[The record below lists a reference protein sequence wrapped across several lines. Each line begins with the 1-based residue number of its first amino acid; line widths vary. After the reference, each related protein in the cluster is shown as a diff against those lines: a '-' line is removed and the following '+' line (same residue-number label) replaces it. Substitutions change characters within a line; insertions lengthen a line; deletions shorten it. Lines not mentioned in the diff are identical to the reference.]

1 MANQTITDY
10 SDIGTPANDDE
21 VLAWDKSIGATK
33 KITYANFIAGLTAA
47 TLLRDGS
54 VSLTADWDIGAS
66 RVIASETFRARSSAG
81 LRIEDDGHNLGV
93 YIQDATGNVGL
104 GTMSISGS
112 ARLTVSGALRADYDS
127 NVPSY
132 LGRARIG
139 YDGTNS
145 DWASFSHLDHV
156 GNSSALWHTS
166 AGATWLNAAT
176 GQQLNFAINGS
187 ALGTWH
193 ASNGF
198 RVGYDTDIA
207 SYMGRAAVGYN
218 GISADLAT
226 FCHVDMYNVAWG
238 WALQQDSTG
247 NTTLRAATSQ
257 TLRLAVGGSNIIAVD
272 GSTGPYPSVD
282 NTFSLGKSGARWS
295 EVWAANGTIQTSDVR
310 EKDDVA
316 ISDLGLRFIRALAP
330 IRWRFHDRVRPH
342 YGLSAQQV
350 RSALDELGVAD
361 FAGYIH
367 DPATDAYALRYSE
380 FTGPLVTAVQ
390 ELADQVDR
398 LTDRLARLEK
408 EWYGH

>member
-21 VLAWDKSIGATK
+21 VLAWDKSVGATK
-33 KITYANFIAGLTAA
+33 KITFANFIAGLTAA

-66 RVIASETFRARSSAG
+66 RFVAAEKFRARSSAG
-81 LRIEDDGHNLGV
+81 LRLEDDGGNLGAF
-93 YIQDATGNVGL
+93 IEDATGCVGL
-104 GTMSISGS
+104 GTTTISGG

-127 NVPSY
+127 NVASY

-139 YDGTNS
+139 YDGATS
-145 DWASFSHLDHV
+145 DWASFGHIDQAGAST
-156 GNSSALWHTS
+156 ALWHTN

-176 GQQLNFAINGS
+176 GQQLNFAIAGS

-198 RVGYDTDIA
+198 RVGYDSNMT
-207 SYMGRAAVGYN
+207 SYFGRAAVGYS
-218 GISADLAT
+218 SAGGSDVAT
-226 FCHVDMYNVAWG
+226 FGHIDRNGDYPGVAQYADGHIDINVPSGEGIYVNVGGATVIYTTG
-238 WALQQDSTG
+238 APLLNPFGNGTTTLGDSTH
-247 NTTLRAATSQ
+247 
-257 TLRLAVGGSNIIAVD
+257 
-272 GSTGPYPSVD
+272 
-282 NTFSLGKSGARWS
+282 KWS
-295 EVWAANGTIQTSDVR
+295 EVWASNGTIQTSDVR

-316 ISDLGLRFIRALAP
+316 VSDLGLTFIRALAP

-350 RSALDELGVAD
+350 RAALDELGVAD

-367 DPATDAYALRYSE
+367 DPATDVYALRYSE
-380 FTGPLVTAVQ
+380 FTGPLVAAVQ

-398 LTDRLARLEK
+398 LTGRLERLEK

>member
-21 VLAWDKSIGATK
+21 VLGWDKSTGATK
-33 KITYANFIAGLTAA
+33 KITFASFINGLTAA

-66 RVIASETFRARSSAG
+66 RFVGAEKFRARSNAG
-81 LRIEDDGHNLGV
+81 LRLEDDGGNLGV
-93 YIQDATGNVGL
+93 FVEDATGCVGL
-104 GTMSISGS
+104 GTTTISGG

-127 NVPSY
+127 NVASY

-139 YDGTNS
+139 YDGATN
-145 DWASFSHLDHV
+145 DWASFSHLDQA
-156 GNSSALWHTS
+156 GPSTALWHTN

-176 GQQLNFAINGS
+176 GQQLNFAIAGS

-198 RVGYDTDIA
+198 RVGYDSNMT
-207 SYMGRAAVGYN
+207 SYFGRAAVGYS
-218 GISADLAT
+218 SAGGSDVAT
-226 FCHVDMYNVAWG
+226 FGHIDRNGDYPGVAQYTGGQVDLSVPSGQGIYFNVAG
-238 WALQQDSTG
+238 ATVAYITGAPLLNPLGNGTTTLGDSTH
-247 NTTLRAATSQ
+247 
-257 TLRLAVGGSNIIAVD
+257 
-272 GSTGPYPSVD
+272 
-282 NTFSLGKSGARWS
+282 KWS
-295 EVWAANGTIQTSDVR
+295 EVWASNGTIQTSDVR

-316 ISDLGLRFIRALAP
+316 VSDLGLAFIRALAP

-367 DPATDAYALRYSE
+367 DQATDVYALRYSE
-380 FTGPLVTAVQ
+380 FTGPLVAAVQ